1 MLASMTLVS
10 RNRLFLLLFVLAVA
24 FIITT
29 TGIFIM
35 ALTRG
40 GILVPQ
46 DSQPLFQMPQAPLLA
61 GNFFAAILSAMVLTL
76 YSPVVLG
83 VALVNFEKTRSPEI
97 IFFSLFA
104 FACLF
109 EGIRIWLLVLNLWAN
124 NSYLYILVGR
134 LLFFGRALAV
144 VNLVA
149 LALLSLEL
157 ENKQN
162 IEMNLLIVV
171 SLAALLA
178 RLMPIDTL
186 VVPSSYSIRFGYEK
200 LFLMVA
206 AATTAAG
213 FLAMLHQGHNLD
225 SREYLRVSLG
235 FLLLSCGYLLLT
247 QTDCILA
254 LSGGSVLITVG
265 SVIFLLNLHR
275 FHKWK

>member
-1 MLASMTLVS
+1 MLTSMTLVS

-24 FIITT
+24 FIMTT
-29 TGIFIM
+29 AAIFILS
-35 ALTRG
+35 LTRG

-46 DSQPLFQMPQAPLLA
+46 DSQPLFQLPQVPLLA
-61 GNFFAAILSAMVLTL
+61 GNFFAAVLSAMVLTL

-83 VALVNFEKTRSPEI
+83 VSLVNFEKTRSPEI
-97 IFFSLFA
+97 IFFSLFG
-104 FACLF
+104 FGCLF
-109 EGIRIWLLVLNLWAN
+109 EGIRIWLLALNLWVN
-124 NSYLYILVGR
+124 DSYLYILVGR
-134 LLFFGRALAV
+134 ILFFGRALAV

-171 SLAALLA
+171 ALAALLA

-200 LFLMVA
+200 MFLAVA
-206 AATTAAG
+206 ALTIAAG
-213 FLAMLHQGHNLD
+213 FLAMLHQSHDLA
-225 SREYLRVSLG
+225 SREYLRASLG

-254 LSGGSVLITVG
+254 LAGGTVLIVAG
-265 SVIFLLNLHR
+265 SGIFLLNLHR
-275 FHKWK
+275 FHIWK

>member
-1 MLASMTLVS
+1 MLTSMTLVS

-35 ALTRG
+35 SLTKG

-46 DSQPLFQMPQAPLLA
+46 NSQPLFHIPQVPLLA
-61 GNFFAAILSAMVLTL
+61 VNFFAAVLSAMVLTL

-83 VALVNFEKTRSPEI
+83 IALVNFEKTRSPEI

-104 FACLF
+104 FGCLF
-109 EGIRIWLLVLNLWAN
+109 EGIRIWLLVLDLWAN
-124 NSYLYILVGR
+124 NSLYIFVGR

-186 VVPSSYSIRFGYEK
+186 VIPSSYSIRFGYEK
-200 LFLMVA
+200 MFLMVA
-206 AATTAAG
+206 AVTTAAG

-235 FLLLSCGYLLLT
+235 FLLLSYGYLLLT
-247 QTDCILA
+247 QSDCLLA
-254 LSGGSVLITVG
+254 LSVGTILITAG
-265 SVIFLLNLHR
+265 SGIFLLNLHR